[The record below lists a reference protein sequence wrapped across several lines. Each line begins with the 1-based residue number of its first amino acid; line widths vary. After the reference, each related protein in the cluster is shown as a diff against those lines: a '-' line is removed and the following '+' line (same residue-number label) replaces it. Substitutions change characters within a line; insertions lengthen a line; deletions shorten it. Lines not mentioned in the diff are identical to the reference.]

1 MSECVA
7 IVGAGRMGLALGAAL
22 RMSGDLDQLV
32 FMGRALEPPPHP
44 IFDAAGSAP
53 GAVYMMGPAPLPA
66 DTTLVVLAVP
76 DSALAEVAHDLS
88 LAGPA
93 PAGCVALHLSG
104 ALSAEVLGP
113 LHAAGYATGTMHPLQ
128 SVADPWLSADRMM
141 GIAFAIS
148 GEPAA
153 LRAARRIASLL
164 DGVAIVVPP
173 AQRPLYHAAAATAS
187 NGVVALMAAACRWLE
202 EVGLPP
208 QESLAALLP
217 LMQGTLDNL
226 RHLGVAGALTGPI
239 ARGDVDTVRL
249 HLSRLSGRDRS
260 LYCALGR
267 EALLV
272 ARTAGLDPHKAEAIE
287 SLFGSH

>member
-1 MSECVA
+1 MSERVV
-7 IVGAGRMGLALGAAL
+7 IVGPGRMGLALGAAL
-22 RMSGDLDQLV
+22 RMSGELDHLM

-44 IFDAAGSAP
+44 IFDAAASAP
-53 GAVYMMGPAPLPA
+53 GALYMMGPAPLPG

-76 DSALAEVAHDLS
+76 DSALAEVAHDLA

-93 PAGCVALHLSG
+93 PPGCVAVHLSG
-104 ALSAEVLGP
+104 ALSAEVLEP

-128 SVADPWLSADRMM
+128 SVADPWLSPDRMS

-153 LRAARRIASLL
+153 LRAARRITSLL
-164 DGVAIVVPP
+164 DGVALVIPP
-173 AQRPLYHAAAATAS
+173 AHRPLYHAAAATAS
-187 NGVVALMAAACRWLE
+187 NGIVALVAAASRWLE
-202 EVGLPP
+202 AVGLSP
-208 QESLAALLP
+208 QESMAALLP

-226 RHLGVAGALTGPI
+226 RHLGATGALTGPI
-239 ARGDVDTVRL
+239 ARGDADTVRL
-249 HLSRLSGRDRS
+249 HLSRLSGHDRS

-267 EALLV
+267 EALLI

-287 SLFGSH
+287 SLLGSH